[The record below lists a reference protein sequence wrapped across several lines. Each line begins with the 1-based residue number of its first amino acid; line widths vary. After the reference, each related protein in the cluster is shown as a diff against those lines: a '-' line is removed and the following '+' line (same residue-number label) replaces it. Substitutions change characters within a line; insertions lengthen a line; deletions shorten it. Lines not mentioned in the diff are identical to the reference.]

1 MNPLPISPLADDLAT
16 APSRSVKHDLRY
28 WILKVSV
35 VYDIVGDDETVV
47 YYLLNPSDKQT
58 TAFRTHL
65 PETTLCYFGYHTLP
79 DLLI

>member
-1 MNPLPISPLADDLAT
+1 M
-16 APSRSVKHDLRY
+16 
-28 WILKVSV
+28 SV

-65 PETTLCYFGYHTLP
+65 PENTLCYFGYHTLP